1 MFKRLFVRKHEIE
14 VLKYIKAVYEKPVR
28 DEPESE
34 SSKQGKRDTETRYS
48 LKAKATPP
56 DLDIKEEKSRRD
68 SGVRYSM
75 DIEVTLDDLAIGK
88 KKEKE
93 PYKRYP
99 RSIGEQLEIF
109 RAVESHEV
117 KHSDRA
123 SAKEDSFDA
132 ATVAATMSA
141 YLNEQMPKK
150 PLSAATNLTF
160 VQMVQGYMRKKKLV
174 ETQVYKAALMD
185 RRLFSKIMCDVNYKP
200 SKDTAI
206 ALIFAL
212 KLSIAEAR
220 DLLER
225 AGYTLSHSIRRDI
238 MIEYFIKE
246 GIYNLDNINAF
257 LYNMYEKIIG
267 RNV

>member
-14 VLKYIKAVYEKPVR
+14 VLKYIKAVYEEPIQEK
-28 DEPESE
+28 PESA
-34 SSKQGKRDTETRYS
+34 SPK
-48 LKAKATPP
+48 
-56 DLDIKEEKSRRD
+56 KEQRD
-68 SGVRYSM
+68 SGRRYSM

-99 RSIGEQLEIF
+99 RSIGEQMEIF
-109 RAVESHEV
+109 RAVESDEV
-117 KHSDRA
+117 KYSDRA

-141 YLNEQMPKK
+141 YLNEQMPEK

-160 VQMVQGYMRKKKLV
+160 VQMVQGYMRKKKLA

-206 ALIFAL
+206 ALIFSL
-212 KLSIAEAR
+212 KLSLAEAR

-246 GIYNLDNINAF
+246 RIYNLDNVNAF